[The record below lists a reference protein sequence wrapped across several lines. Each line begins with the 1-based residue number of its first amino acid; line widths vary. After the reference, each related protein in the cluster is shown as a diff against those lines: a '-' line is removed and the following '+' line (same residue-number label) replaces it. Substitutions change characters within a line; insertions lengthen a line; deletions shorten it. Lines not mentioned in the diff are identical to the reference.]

1 MAKKKF
7 ICKGE
12 VFDMKAFF
20 KVFVRIGCV
29 LDVIACTIGGMR
41 MGVETHSLGLIFL
54 GLVLGFIA
62 GIFNA
67 SIIFGALLT
76 FISIDDNLADVNKKL
91 TKIEGRLKYESS
103 SNVKSESSSSSAV
116 TYTEDNVWVCS
127 KCGATNP
134 SGTKI
139 CKSCGH

>member
-1 MAKKKF
+1 
-7 ICKGE
+7 
-12 VFDMKAFF
+12 MKELF

-29 LDVIACTIGGMR
+29 LDVIACTIGGMG
-41 MGVETHSLGLIFL
+41 MGVATHSPGLIFL

-67 SIIFGALLT
+67 SIIFGALFT
-76 FISIDDNLADVNKKL
+76 FISIDDNLAAVNNKL

-103 SNVKSESSSSSAV
+103 SNVKSESSPSSATV
-116 TYTEDNVWVCS
+116 THTEDNVWVCS